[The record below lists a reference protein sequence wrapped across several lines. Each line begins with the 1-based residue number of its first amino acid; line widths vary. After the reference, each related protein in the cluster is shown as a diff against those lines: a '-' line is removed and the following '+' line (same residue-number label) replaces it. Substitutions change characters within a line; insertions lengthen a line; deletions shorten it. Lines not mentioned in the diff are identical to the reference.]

1 LGGWDLLK
9 AAVEAGDTRKAEQI
23 AHGYNLVRSH
33 TEIND
38 KNWRRLWNFIE
49 DEDMEEAGKLMKAG
63 KKANGVNQDGQTLLC
78 FATLSRVSPDV
89 VKLLTERGSDPRE
102 LTWDGLSLSRLALK
116 SGDSAMYEVLQEAIK
131 TLELKEWL
139 GSFRHLSPT
148 STVKTTFEGAE
159 TSSSDRRLN

>member
-1 LGGWDLLK
+1 LLK
-9 AAVEAGDTRKAEQI
+9 AAVEACDTRKAEQI

-33 TEIND
+33 TGIND
-38 KNWRRLWNFIE
+38 KKWRKLWNFIE

-63 KKANGVNQDGQTLLC
+63 KRANGVNQDGQTLLC

-116 SGDSAMYEVLQEAIK
+116 SGDSVTYEVLQEAIK
-131 TLELKEWL
+131 RLDRPDFAKWL
-139 GSFRHLSPT
+139 IVQTP
-148 STVKTTFEGAE
+148 V
-159 TSSSDRRLN
+159 SDVDCQNDF